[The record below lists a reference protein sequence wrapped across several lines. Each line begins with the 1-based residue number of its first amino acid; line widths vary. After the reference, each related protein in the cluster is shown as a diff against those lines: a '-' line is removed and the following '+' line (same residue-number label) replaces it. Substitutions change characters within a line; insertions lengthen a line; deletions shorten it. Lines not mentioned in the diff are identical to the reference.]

1 MVIRRVGIWSVA
13 RMYGALSAGM
23 GLLFGLILAVLS
35 AVGMSFAQN
44 EADMPPFIA
53 GIFGVRAIVILPI
66 FYGVLGIC
74 AGAIGAALYNLLAG
88 VVGGV
93 TMDVE

>member
-1 MVIRRVGIWSVA
+1 MVIRRVGVWSVA

-35 AVGMSFAQN
+35 AVGMSFAQG
-44 EADMPPFIA
+44 EQDVPPFLA
-53 GIFGVRAIVILPI
+53 GIFGVGAIVILPI
-66 FYGVLGIC
+66 FYGVMGIC
-74 AGAIGAALYNLLAG
+74 AGAIGAFLYNLLAG

-93 TMDVE
+93 TVDVE

>member
-1 MVIRRVGIWSVA
+1 MVIRRFGIWSVA

-23 GLLFGLILAVLS
+23 GLLIGLVIAVAS
-35 AVGMSFAQN
+35 AVGLGLAGSETDA
-44 EADMPPFIA
+44 PPFLA
-53 GIFGVRAIVILPI
+53 GVFGVGAIVILPI
-66 FYGVLGIC
+66 FYGVMGIC

-93 TMDVE
+93 TVDAE